1 MKLADLIASSLIR
14 MRWRRGGGGDGGGDG
29 GGGGRETETR
39 DKRIHDARNNPASI
53 SSKPYKNKQKEEE
66 VGGGGGEEEEVALIR
81 EISGKKIP
89 EKE

>member
-1 MKLADLIASSLIR
+1 

-53 SSKPYKNKQKEEE
+53 SSKPYKNKQKEED
-66 VGGGGGEEEEVALIR
+66 EEEEVALIR

>member
-1 MKLADLIASSLIR
+1 

-66 VGGGGGEEEEVALIR
+66 VGGGGEERGRRLHLF
-81 EISGKKIP
+81 GKSPVRRFQK
-89 EKE
+89 KNK